1 LSSERQNHIIS
12 LNLVFEGGHL
22 VRSKIKTSLT
32 AEGLTE
38 MVAVSFGLLCVLQ
51 VSLNISFRLGF
62 CELNSQLVP
71 TSKHKKKHHFQHGWV
86 QICSSFYYIS
96 TEMKCWQESRN
107 DCLYREADLMI
118 KKLNRNTQKKPIQRF
133 VKALFREVWNG
144 LTDAENEGV
153 WKWVDGTLLKET
165 SFWCPGE
172 PNNYKNEDCVEVNF
186 NHRGCWNDND
196 CNQNRIWICEK
207 KVAL

>member
-1 LSSERQNHIIS
+1 NKTFTKKEVRKITSVITR
-12 LNLVFEGGHL
+12 LVLLLDAGEKLFK
-22 VRSKIKTSLT
+22 V
-32 AEGLTE
+32 
-38 MVAVSFGLLCVLQ
+38 VAVSFGLLCVLQ

-62 CELNSQLVP
+62 CDSGPQTL
-71 TSKHKKKHHFQHGWV
+71 GWV

-96 TEMKCWQESRN
+96 TEMKSWQESRN

-118 KKLNRNTQKKPIQRF
+118 IDNQAEQRF
-133 VKALFREVWNG
+133 VKALFREVWIG

-186 NHRGCWNDND
+186 NHIGFWNDND
-196 CNQNRIWICEK
+196 CNQNRTWICEK

>member
-1 LSSERQNHIIS
+1 MYENFSIGTDSPHQPEPSPNSSRKGEK
-12 LNLVFEGGHL
+12 LFKV
-22 VRSKIKTSLT
+22 
-32 AEGLTE
+32 
-38 MVAVSFGLLCVLQ
+38 VAVSFGLLCVLQ

-62 CELNSQLVP
+62 FTKSISECGHNNNLTEEQE
-71 TSKHKKKHHFQHGWV
+71 HHFQQGWV

-96 TEMKCWQESRN
+96 TEMKSWQESRN

-118 KKLNRNTQKKPIQRF
+118 IDNQAEQRF
-133 VKALFREVWNG
+133 VKALFREVWIG

-186 NHRGCWNDND
+186 NHIGFWNDND
-196 CNQNRIWICEK
+196 CNQNRTWICEK